1 MLLNF
6 KMKNF
11 KSFYNT
17 TELNMFADNNKREYQ
32 DRLINVKK
40 GRLKKNVLPA
50 MVIYGANASGKTT
63 LITAIDTLREIVI
76 NGTIKKQINNEDIN
90 KLEIA
95 AFIHDVNK
103 MREPIEFEIT
113 FKNDLNI
120 YNYILKLRVMNPL
133 IGKDRSIIY
142 EALNIITY
150 SDFGTSVKENKLN
163 LFERTEKKVVLNNSE
178 EVLEIYGKNK
188 NYLSELSNIEKSINE
203 NLDKE
208 TLFLTSSFKTII
220 NLKIADDILNWFQKK
235 LITVVNFD
243 IKKINIKINNADDGN
258 FLFRNKSLD
267 KLVELADFG
276 PQKIVYMKDENEGK
290 FVLRSMYEPEGLKGK
305 GGIIINSKDIESKG
319 TTKLIDFWMKFIES
333 FNKGGIFIID
343 ELDSSIHPELIGGI
357 IDLFNN
363 RDINKNNAQLIF
375 NTHNPLFLQKR
386 FFRRDQILFIEKD
399 KDSYISNVYKLSD
412 FDVKNENNYMKK
424 YFEGQ
429 FGALPFIDFESAII
443 KKEDK

>member
-17 TELNMFADNNKREYQ
+17 TELNMFADNSKREYQ
-32 DRLINVKK
+32 DRLINIKS

-63 LITAIDTLREIVI
+63 MIAAIDTLREIVI

-95 AFIHDVNK
+95 TFIHNAQK
-103 MREPIEFEIT
+103 MKEPIEFEIT
-113 FKNDLNI
+113 FKTDLNI
-120 YNYILKLRVMNPL
+120 YNYVLKLIVMNPMV
-133 IGKDRSIIY
+133 GRERKIIN
-142 EALNIITY
+142 EELNIITY
-150 SDFGTSVKENKLN
+150 SDVGTSVKENKLN
-163 LFERTEKKVVLNNSE
+163 LFKRDENEVSLNNSKE
-178 EVLEIYGKNK
+178 ILELYGKDEE
-188 NYLSELSNIEKSINE
+188 YLSELANIQKSINE

-220 NLKIADDILNWFQKK
+220 NSKIADDVLNWFQKK
-235 LITVVNFD
+235 LITIVSFD
-243 IKKINIKINNADDGN
+243 MKKINIKINNADDGN
-258 FLFRNKSLD
+258 FLFRNESLD

-276 PQKIVYMKDENEGK
+276 PQKIVYIKDENEGK
-290 FVLRSMYEPEGLKGK
+290 FVLKSIYELKGINT
-305 GGIIINSKDIESKG
+305 GMIINAKDIESKG

-333 FNKGGIFIID
+333 FNRGGIFIID

-363 RDINKNNAQLIF
+363 KDINKNNAQLIF
-375 NTHNPLFLQKR
+375 NTHNPLYLQKR

-399 KDSYISNVYKLSD
+399 RDNYMSNVYKLSD

-424 YFEGQ
+424 YFEGE

-443 KKEDK
+443 KKGEN